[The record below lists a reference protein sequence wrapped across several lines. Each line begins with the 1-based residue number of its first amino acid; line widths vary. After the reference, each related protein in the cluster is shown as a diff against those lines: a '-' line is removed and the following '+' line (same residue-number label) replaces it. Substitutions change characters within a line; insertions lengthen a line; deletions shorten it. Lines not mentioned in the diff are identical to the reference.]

1 MVSYVSYS
9 DKEPLSILFNIDDV
23 VFKTFQEV
31 SNCNRDNEVDIGY
44 QYIDKFKKKIT
55 VDDFDCFI
63 ASNLDLKTK
72 RKILNLFDIDIN
84 TSANISGWSK
94 EQVRISREKNTQFN
108 RDLKIKLLCQ

>member
-1 MVSYVSYS
+1 MVSYS
-9 DKEPLSILFNIDDV
+9 DKEPLSILFNIDNV
-23 VFKTFQEV
+23 IFKTYQELANDSESDV
-31 SNCNRDNEVDIGY
+31 RY

-63 ASNLDLKTK
+63 VSNLDLKTK
-72 RKILNLFDIDIN
+72 REMLKLFDIDIN

-94 EQVRISREKNTQFN
+94 DQVRISREKNIQFN